1 MTIEPVLQG
10 LEGDMKEWEEF
21 ADNDD
26 LELLPIY
33 VSPES
38 KIRRVREEDVEYIK
52 DLKRIINTLTGF
64 GLSDREV
71 KVYLFLARFGTQK
84 ALTITKSLDIHR
96 TEVYKILDNL
106 ESQGLVSRILERPLR
121 FKAMPLEKVLNK
133 FIEGKRRRVH
143 QLENNRDKVL
153 DIWSKLPQEKDVDLR
168 EQTYQILESKKQ
180 VWLKIK
186 EIAEECEEQFDM
198 VITER
203 DVIWLYK
210 TALFED
216 LEREIHERGIKVTL
230 LTNYSKE
237 RNYLPEGIK
246 INGAKLCFLDDLS
259 FPSFFIADDERM
271 ILILD
276 KRGTE
281 LSAMWT
287 NYKSITESYR
297 ILYDLFSNTVDKAE
311 FMLCNR

>member
-1 MTIEPVLQG
+1 MTFKPVLEELG
-10 LEGDMKEWEEF
+10 DDTEGWDDF
-21 ADNDD
+21 ASNDD

-38 KIRRVREEDVEYIK
+38 EIRRVREEDLEHIK
-52 DLKRIINTLTGF
+52 DLKRVICTLTSF

-121 FKAMPLEKVLNK
+121 FKATPLRKVLNN
-133 FIEGKRRRVH
+133 FIESRRRTVQ
-143 QLENNRDKVL
+143 QLENNRDTVL
-153 DIWSKLPQEKDVDLR
+153 NIWSNLPQENNVDIK

-186 EIAEECEEQFDM
+186 EIAEECDERFDM
-198 VITER
+198 VLNER

-216 LEREIHERGIKVTL
+216 LEREIRERGLKVRL

-237 RNYLPEGIK
+237 RSYLPEGIK
-246 INGAKLCFLDDLS
+246 INGARICYLDDLN
-259 FPSFFIADDERM
+259 FPSFFLADDERM
-271 ILILD
+271 ILILE
-276 KRGTE
+276 KGGTE

-287 NYKSITESYR
+287 NYGSMTESYR
-297 ILYDLFSNTVDKAE
+297 SLYDLFSSTIDEKE
-311 FMLCNR
+311 FILCK